1 VDSNVSNENKDLK
14 KDKEN
19 GIKNDVLIRGRL
31 LLRNADGSPESDASI
46 LSRDGII
53 VAIGREAEGRIDSST
68 EVIDLCEHVL
78 VPGLI
83 DSHVHLI
90 WSGRENALYDAIGLA
105 RSSLTIQAIVNMQSA
120 LARGITTVRDC
131 GGIIDVTI
139 PLARAVE
146 NGLITGPMVVTS
158 GSAITTTGGHCWF
171 LETEADGDEQVVEAV
186 RMLHGAG
193 AHFIKVMV
201 TGGGSTVGSDT
212 RVSQYSQGE
221 LELISQEAHR
231 HGMSITG
238 HAHGTEGI
246 LRSLEADFDGIE
258 HCTWLSR
265 NGEGEDYRPDAVDR
279 IVTEEIFVCKT
290 IAGFQRWPLG
300 ELGPHH
306 PAWGEFATMRSM
318 RDAGVSFIAGTDA
331 GIDQTNFGDLCFTLE
346 TMVGLGGMSPRE
358 AYRSATE
365 LAARAIGREEV
376 VGALEI
382 GKRADCIAVE
392 DNPVDDIRTL
402 RSPRGVVQNGRLV
415 ARDGRLII

>member
-1 VDSNVSNENKDLK
+1 MSNVNNDEK
-14 KDKEN
+14 KDAEK
-19 GIKNDVLIRGRL
+19 DVLIRGRL

-53 VAIGREAEGRIDSST
+53 VAIGREAEEMIDPST
-68 EVIDLCEHVL
+68 EVIDLRDFVL

-105 RSSLTIQAIVNMQSA
+105 RSELTIQAIVNMQSA

-131 GGIIDVTI
+131 GGIVDVMI
-139 PLARAVE
+139 PLARAVDS
-146 NGLITGPMVVTS
+146 GLISGPTVVTS

-171 LETEADGDEQVVEAV
+171 LETEADGDGKVVEAV

-212 RVSQYSQGE
+212 RVSQYTQSE
-221 LELISQEAHR
+221 LDSISQEAHR
-231 HGMSITG
+231 HGFSVTG

-246 LRSLEADFDGIE
+246 LRSLEAGFDGIE

-279 IVTEEIFVCKT
+279 IVTEEVFVCKT
-290 IAGFQRWPLG
+290 IAGFQRWPLD
-300 ELGPHH
+300 ELGSHH
-306 PAWGEFATMRSM
+306 PAWREFATMRSM
-318 RDAGVSFIAGTDA
+318 RDAGVSLIAGTDA
-331 GIDQTNFGDLCFTLE
+331 GIDQTNFSDLCFTLE

-358 AYRSATE
+358 VYRSATE
-365 LAARAIGREEV
+365 LAARAIGREET

-382 GKRADCIAVE
+382 GKRADCIAVD

-402 RSPRGVVQNGRLV
+402 RSPRAVVQNGRLV